1 MTTASFNAGT
11 GTATLAGAFERW
23 QFASLAD
30 TSKPRT
36 APAATAPGTGDK
48 AAMER
53 WRQEARAAGH
63 AEGLAAGLAEG
74 RQRADTEMARIHAMA
89 EAMSYALNTLQDEV
103 GLAVM
108 DLALE
113 VARDVLRNELAVNRE
128 TLLAAVREAVDLA
141 GSGPHPQLLLNPE
154 DSAMVKERIGD
165 ELIAAGWRIA
175 EDDRIDP
182 GGCRV
187 TTINGSIDATLA
199 ARWRAVVSA
208 LGRNHAWER

>member
-30 TSKPRT
+30 TSKPRA
-36 APAATAPGTGDK
+36 APVATAPGPGDK
-48 AAMER
+48 AALER

-74 RQRADTEMARIHAMA
+74 RQRADTEMARIHTMA

-128 TLLAAVREAVDLA
+128 TMLAAVREAVDLA

-154 DSAMVKERIGD
+154 DSALVKERIGD